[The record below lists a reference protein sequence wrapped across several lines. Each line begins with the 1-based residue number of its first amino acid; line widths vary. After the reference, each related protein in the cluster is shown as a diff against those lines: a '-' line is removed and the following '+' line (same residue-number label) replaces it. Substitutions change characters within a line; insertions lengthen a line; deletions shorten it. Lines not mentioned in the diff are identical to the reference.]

1 MTKATQE
8 AYEAA
13 IAGMT
18 ADDMTAKGP
27 PKMKPLNAALADAG
41 FDAVTKDELA
51 AFAKA
56 DQGGDDDTTEADAEE
71 APSGKI
77 SLTLLAANCDPLPL
91 HIHGVGTFS
100 LRIGVEQELPIEA
113 LDALHN
119 CGGVEYSYEE
129 IS

>member
-13 IAGMT
+13 VAGMT

-27 PKMKPLNAALADAG
+27 PKMKSLNAALADAG
-41 FDAVTKDELA
+41 FDAVTKEELA
-51 AFAKA
+51 AFSKA
-56 DQGGDDDTTEADAEE
+56 DQGEEAPEEADAEE

-91 HIHGVGTFS
+91 HIHGVGSFS

-119 CGGVEYSYEE
+119 CGGVEYSHEE

>member
-13 IAGMT
+13 VAGIT
-18 ADDMTAKGP
+18 ADDMTADGL
-27 PKMKPLNAALADAG
+27 PKMKPLNAALAAAG
-41 FDAVTKDELA
+41 FDAISSEERD
-51 AFAKA
+51 AFSKA
-56 DQGGDDDTTEADAEE
+56 DQGGEGTSEDVDTEE

-77 SLTLLAANCDPLPL
+77 SLTLLAASCDPLPL
-91 HIHGVGTFS
+91 HVHGVGSFS

-119 CGGVEYSYEE
+119 CGGVEYSHEE